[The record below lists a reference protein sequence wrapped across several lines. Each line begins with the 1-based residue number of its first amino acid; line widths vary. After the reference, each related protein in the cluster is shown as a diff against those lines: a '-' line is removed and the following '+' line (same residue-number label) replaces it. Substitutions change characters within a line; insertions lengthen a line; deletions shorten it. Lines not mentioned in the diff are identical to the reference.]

1 MGIYSNTPEYKITSL
16 SIDKIDENN
25 FISISTANESADNEF
40 NFLNEGTLFLSR
52 TGKEIKEKIKSIFK
66 KYKEEE
72 KIKNNLNKKSFSPHF
87 SDKSSSADINKCNKL
102 IKSIERITS
111 WKLFYSSGIQSH
123 TSTLT
128 VGYAPIIKSE
138 LRAFIVGVKDDKIY
152 NITISYSTFYNSC
165 SFDIREVSNCI
176 IPIDVIKVA
185 MDNSYGFNLQIF
197 KSSLDITRLDGL
209 ATNRYAYNK
218 IVDYCNK
225 KYPEL
230 HVAEGKFL
238 SSRLKFSKR

>member
-1 MGIYSNTPEYKITSL
+1 MGIYSNKPDYEISTITT
-16 SIDKIDENN
+16 DKLDENS
-25 FISISTANESADNEF
+25 FISISSTNDNDY
-40 NFLNEGTLFLSR
+40 NFLNEGTLFLSK
-52 TGKEIKEKIKSIFK
+52 TGKEIKEKIKAVFK

-72 KIKNNLNKKSFSPHF
+72 KMKSISNKKTFSPHF
-87 SDKSSSADINKCNKL
+87 SDKSSSADINKCNRL

-138 LRAFIVGVKDDKIY
+138 LRAFIVAAKDDKIY

-185 MDNSYGFNLQIF
+185 ADNSYGFNLQVF
-197 KSSLDITRLDGL
+197 KSSLDIARLDGL

-218 IVDYCNK
+218 VIDYCNK

-238 SSRLKFSKR
+238 SSQLKFSKK